1 LKALALH
8 ADAVADGGAG
18 TSAAVSRSP
27 AGKWLGLVFAIL
39 VPLTLLWQYYP
50 LQDASA
56 RLKALPLR
64 SAQVECRNLPLTGA
78 EELTFSN
85 VTVVKRLAMANAGT
99 VVLTLIDGTHD
110 RHAVHDPTFC
120 FRGAGWE
127 AGAPEQFPLAKG
139 SGRLLHLRNGSESAE
154 ALYWFTDGTEQFARP
169 LLYWWKT
176 TLRRLTFGASGPEP
190 LLVVLVSASTTPPN
204 WPALLKAWP
213 ELQSL

>member
-1 LKALALH
+1 MRAPALQS
-8 ADAVADGGAG
+8 AVPLAG
-18 TSAAVSRSP
+18 SPAILSPSP

-39 VPLTLLWQYYP
+39 VPLTLMWQYYP

-56 RLKALPLR
+56 RLNSLPLK
-64 SAQVECRNLPLTGA
+64 AVLVECKNLPLTGA
-78 EELTFSN
+78 EQSTFSN
-85 VTVVKRLAMANAGT
+85 VMVLKRLAVARAGSA
-99 VVLTLIDGTHD
+99 VLTIIDGTHD

-127 AGAPEQFPLAKG
+127 VVAPERFPLARG
-139 SGRLLHLRNGSESAE
+139 SARLLHLRNGGDSAE
-154 ALYWFTDGTEQFARP
+154 ALYWYTDGSQQFARP

-176 TLRRLTFGASGPEP
+176 TLRRLTFGASSPEP
-190 LLVVLVSASTTPPN
+190 LLVVLVSANKTPPN

>member
-1 LKALALH
+1 L
-8 ADAVADGGAG
+8 
-18 TSAAVSRSP
+18 SRSP

-39 VPLTLLWQYYP
+39 LPLTLLWQYYP
-50 LQDASA
+50 LADASA
-56 RLKALPLR
+56 RLSALPLK
-64 SAQVECRNLPLTGA
+64 AALVECQNLPLTGA
-78 EELTFSN
+78 EQATFAN
-85 VTVVKRLAMANAGT
+85 VTVVKRLVVAQAGS
-99 VVLTLIDGTHD
+99 VILTLIDGTHD

-127 AGAPEQFPLAKG
+127 VGAAERVPLAKG
-139 SGRLLHLRNGSESAE
+139 SARLLHLRNGGEAAE
-154 ALYWFTDGTEQFARP
+154 ALYWFTDGNQEFARP

-190 LLVVLVSASTTPPN
+190 LLVVLVSANTTPPN